1 MWASILLFKLNLN
14 NMWEYI
20 YKIMFLSLE
29 KELLLK
35 NFNEIKNGLGEIIY
49 ADEKDAR
56 KQVIIRFHMP
66 LNKWSFSFPLKDD
79 DFNYLTYWKDVG
91 KLKPYALGRIAT
103 L

>member
-1 MWASILLFKLNLN
+1 
-14 NMWEYI
+14 
-20 YKIMFLSLE
+20 MFLSLE

-35 NFNEIKNGLGEIIY
+35 DFNEIKNGLGEIIY

-56 KQVIIRFHMP
+56 KQVIIRFQMP
-66 LNKWSFSFPLKDD
+66 LNKWSLSFPLKDND
-79 DFNYLTYWKDVG
+79 LNYLTYWKDVK